1 MVWNGGM
8 VWRGIDCVDG
18 GHCTGRKTTSL
29 CDRRHSHDCAHCDD
43 GSPAMKSI
51 TRSWVGLFCSVTLHV
66 AEHLFVF
73 FSSQKKP
80 PKTPMQ
86 QKNTLHPR
94 LPPHLPTKNH
104 SLPLQ
109 ATSPSLPTYLPL
121 PSPTSPPT
129 PASPPSLSTTSLIA
143 DLQSIVCLL
152 PLQSSSSA
160 QTPLSIRSVSNRQLQ
175 SVIL

>member
-8 VWRGIDCVDG
+8 GWRGIDCVDG
-18 GHCTGRKTTSL
+18 GHCRERQRHCVTGVTATTVL
-29 CDRRHSHDCAHCDD
+29 TCDD

-51 TRSWVGLFCSVTLHV
+51 TRSWVGLFSSATLHV
-66 AEHLFVF
+66 AEQGFIF
-73 FSSQKKP
+73 SSSQKKP

-94 LPPHLPTKNH
+94 LPPRLPTRNH

-160 QTPLSIRSVSNRQLQ
+160 PTPLSIRSVSNRQLQ